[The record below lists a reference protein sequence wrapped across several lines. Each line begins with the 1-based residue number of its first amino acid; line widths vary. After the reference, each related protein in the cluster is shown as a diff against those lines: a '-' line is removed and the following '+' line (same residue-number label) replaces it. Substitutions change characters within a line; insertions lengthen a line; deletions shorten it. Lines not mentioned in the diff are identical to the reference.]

1 MTIQYCLPSGSLT
14 RRRALAIAGA
24 GLATAFI
31 RPANAQW
38 PSLLP
43 LSNPN
48 VSSDPARIYLLRG
61 LFGIFSTGMDSLS
74 GKLSAQGYN
83 PNLLSWTDAS
93 VVVDQITT
101 ARRGG
106 DDKPIILI
114 GHSLG
119 SNAVAGIAQ
128 QLGQQNI
135 PVDLVVTFDVTEPMR
150 ASANVRT
157 FINFFQYNGFGRPVS
172 AGPGFTGELQNIDLS
187 ADKNISHGNID
198 EAASLQQVV
207 TERIFSI
214 TNRQMQTA
222 ATQQRNRVRR

>member
-1 MTIQYCLPSGSLT
+1 M
-14 RRRALAIAGA
+14 ALAAAGA
-24 GLATAFI
+24 GLVMALA
-31 RPANAQW
+31 RPAYAQW

-48 VSSDPARIYLLRG
+48 AGSDPARIYLMRG
-61 LFGIFSTGMDSLS
+61 LFGIFSLGMDSLAA
-74 GKLSAQGYN
+74 KLSSQGYN

-93 VVVDQITT
+93 VVVDQITA

-106 DDKPIILI
+106 EDKPIILI

-172 AGPGFTGELQNIDLS
+172 AGAGFTGELQNIDLS
-187 ADKNISHGNID
+187 ADKSISHGNID

-207 TERIFSI
+207 TDRIFNI
-214 TNRQMQTA
+214 TNQQMRTA

>member
-1 MTIQYCLPSGSLT
+1 MTIRHCLPAAGPT
-14 RRRALAIAGA
+14 RRMALAAAGA
-24 GLATAFI
+24 GLVMALA
-31 RPANAQW
+31 RPAYAQW

-48 VSSDPARIYLLRG
+48 AGSDPARIYLMRG
-61 LFGIFSTGMDSLS
+61 LFGIFSLGMDSLAA
-74 GKLSAQGYN
+74 KLSSQGYN

-93 VVVDQITT
+93 VVVDQITA

-106 DDKPIILI
+106 EDKPIILI

-172 AGPGFTGELQNIDLS
+172 AGAGFTGELQNIDLS
-187 ADKNISHGNID
+187 ADKSISHGNID

-207 TERIFSI
+207 TDRIFNI
-214 TNRQMQTA
+214 TNQQMRTA

>member
-1 MTIQYCLPSGSLT
+1 M
-14 RRRALAIAGA
+14 ALAMAGA
-24 GLATAFI
+24 GLLTAFA
-31 RPANAQW
+31 RPANAQF

-61 LFGIFSTGMDSLS
+61 LFGIFSLGMDSLAA
-74 GKLSAQGYN
+74 KLQAQGYN
-83 PNLLSWTDAS
+83 PNILSWTDGS
-93 VVVDQITT
+93 VVVDQITL

-135 PVDLVVTFDVTEPMR
+135 PVDLVVTFDATEAVR
-150 ASANVRT
+150 ASSNVKT
-157 FINFFQYNGFGRPVS
+157 FINFFQDNGFGRPIA
-172 AGPGFTGELQNIDLS
+172 AGPGFRGELQNIDLS
-187 ADKNISHGNID
+187 ADKTISHGNID
-198 EAASLQQVV
+198 EAASLQAIV
-207 TERIFSI
+207 TERVFNI
-214 TNRQMQTA
+214 TNRQVQTA

>member
-1 MTIQYCLPSGSLT
+1 MTIRYCPPSGGLT
-14 RRRALAIAGA
+14 RRMALAIAGA
-24 GLATAFI
+24 GLVAAFA
-31 RPANAQW
+31 RPASAQW

-48 VSSDPARIYLLRG
+48 VSTDPARIYLLRG
-61 LFGIFSTGMDSLS
+61 LFGIFSTGMDSLAS
-74 GKLSAQGYN
+74 KLSAQGYN

-135 PVDLVVTFDVTEPMR
+135 PVDLVVTFDATEAVR
-150 ASANVRT
+150 ASCLLYTSDA
-157 FINFFQYNGFGRPVS
+157 
-172 AGPGFTGELQNIDLS
+172 
-187 ADKNISHGNID
+187 AD
-198 EAASLQQVV
+198 E
-207 TERIFSI
+207 
-214 TNRQMQTA
+214 
-222 ATQQRNRVRR
+222 